1 MKDVMIVS
9 KSRKAD
15 NILQALLAH
24 RTIREAAAAAGVSE
38 RVVYDYLSDP
48 DFEARYKASRDDI
61 IRGVSNNL
69 RDKMNEAVDIIGDI
83 MRDEENRPND
93 RLSAAKA
100 VLEYG
105 GKYIEANDILER
117 IGKLEA
123 CAEDDQADN

>member
-1 MKDVMIVS
+1 MG

-15 NILQALLAH
+15 VILQALLAH

-38 RVVYDYLSDP
+38 RVIYDYLADP
-48 DFEARYKASRDDI
+48 GFEERYKAARDDI

-69 RDKMNEAVDIIGDI
+69 REQMNEAVDTIGDI
-83 MRDEENRPND
+83 MRDGENRPND
-93 RLSAAKA
+93 RLAAAKA

-105 GKYIEANDILER
+105 SKYIEANDILER

-123 CAEDDQADN
+123 RAEDEQGDE